1 LAISDQGLA
10 PPGLSRSGQPAIAPP
25 FTRHP
30 WEITMQQD
38 LVHAIKS
45 NPKYHELV
53 SKRKKFAWILA
64 ILMLVIYYGFIL
76 IIAFNKEFLSQ
87 QLWEGS
93 ITTVGIPIGLGVII
107 SAFILTGIYVFR
119 ANSEFDR
126 LTAEIKEEV
135 L

>member
-1 LAISDQGLA
+1 
-10 PPGLSRSGQPAIAPP
+10 
-25 FTRHP
+25 
-30 WEITMQQD
+30 MQQD

-53 SKRKKFAWILA
+53 SKRRTFAWILA
-64 ILMLVIYYGFIL
+64 VLMLVIYYGFIL

-87 QLWEGS
+87 PLWSGS

>member
-1 LAISDQGLA
+1 
-10 PPGLSRSGQPAIAPP
+10 
-25 FTRHP
+25 
-30 WEITMQQD
+30 MQQD
-38 LVHAIKS
+38 LVRAIKS

-53 SKRKKFAWILA
+53 SKRTKFAWILA
-64 ILMLVIYYGFIL
+64 VLMLLIYYGFIL
-76 IIAFNKEFLSQ
+76 IIAFDKEFLSQ

-93 ITTVGIPIGLGVII
+93 ITTVGIPIGLGVIV
-107 SAFILTGIYVFR
+107 SAFILTGIYVYR

>member
-1 LAISDQGLA
+1 
-10 PPGLSRSGQPAIAPP
+10 
-25 FTRHP
+25 
-30 WEITMQQD
+30 MQQD

-53 SKRKKFAWILA
+53 SKRTKFAWILA
-64 ILMLVIYYGFIL
+64 ILMLLIYYGFIL

>member
-1 LAISDQGLA
+1 
-10 PPGLSRSGQPAIAPP
+10 
-25 FTRHP
+25 
-30 WEITMQQD
+30 MQQD

-53 SKRKKFAWILA
+53 SKRSKFAWILA
-64 ILMLVIYYGFIL
+64 VLMLLIYYGFIL

-87 QLWEGS
+87 QLWAGS

-126 LTAEIKEEV
+126 LTREIKEEV

>member
-1 LAISDQGLA
+1 
-10 PPGLSRSGQPAIAPP
+10 
-25 FTRHP
+25 
-30 WEITMQQD
+30 MQQD

-53 SKRKKFAWILA
+53 SKRRTFAVILA
-64 ILMLVIYYGFIL
+64 IIMLVIYYGFIL

-87 QLWEGS
+87 PLWSGS
-93 ITTVGIPIGLGVII
+93 ITTVGIPIGIGVIV

-126 LTAEIKEEV
+126 LTSEIKEEV

>member
-1 LAISDQGLA
+1 
-10 PPGLSRSGQPAIAPP
+10 
-25 FTRHP
+25 
-30 WEITMQQD
+30 MQQD

-53 SKRKKFAWILA
+53 SKRKTFAWILT

-76 IIAFNKEFLSQ
+76 IVAFNKAFLSQ
-87 QLWEGS
+87 QLWTGS
-93 ITTVGIPIGLGVII
+93 ITTVGIPIGLGVIL
-107 SAFILTGIYVFR
+107 SAFALTGIYVFR

-126 LTAEIKEEV
+126 LTREIKEEV

>member
-1 LAISDQGLA
+1 
-10 PPGLSRSGQPAIAPP
+10 
-25 FTRHP
+25 
-30 WEITMQQD
+30 MQQD

-53 SKRKKFAWILA
+53 SKRRTFAVILA
-64 ILMLVIYYGFIL
+64 IVMLVIYYGFIL

-87 QLWEGS
+87 PLWEGS

-107 SAFILTGIYVFR
+107 SAFVLTGIYVFR

-126 LTAEIKEEV
+126 LTSEIKEEV

>member
-1 LAISDQGLA
+1 
-10 PPGLSRSGQPAIAPP
+10 
-25 FTRHP
+25 
-30 WEITMQQD
+30 MQQD

-53 SKRKKFAWILA
+53 SKRTKFAWILA
-64 ILMLVIYYGFIL
+64 VLMLLIYYGFIL
-76 IIAFNKEFLSQ
+76 IIAFDKEFLSQ

-93 ITTVGIPIGLGVII
+93 ITTVGIPIGLGVIV
-107 SAFILTGIYVFR
+107 SAFILTGIYVYR

>member
-1 LAISDQGLA
+1 
-10 PPGLSRSGQPAIAPP
+10 
-25 FTRHP
+25 
-30 WEITMQQD
+30 
-38 LVHAIKS
+38 
-45 NPKYHELV
+45 
-53 SKRKKFAWILA
+53 
-64 ILMLVIYYGFIL
+64 VIYYGFIL

-87 QLWEGS
+87 PLWSGS